1 MTLTEQS
8 MELINPR
15 KVLMVFFV
23 GWSTIFLEGAGE
35 VGLGIFQKQNYI
47 IVQVIAQ
54 QKLTRQRITQHPPPP
69 VRNNG
74 PSLSWIHCYLGL
86 HDISMSIHLIDET
99 TSQSWQAYETPTGAN
114 APKEI
119 ELEEVVKK
127 KRPLGRFMPDG
138 TWDDEDP
145 DARVRRS
152 KQHMLKLTAITCFT
166 VAAYMLMHFLFLGV
180 EARED
185 VTENV
190 QLGHLGSEN
199 DSDSLDRDR

>member
-1 MTLTEQS
+1 M
-8 MELINPR
+8 
-15 KVLMVFFV
+15 
-23 GWSTIFLEGAGE
+23 
-35 VGLGIFQKQNYI
+35 
-47 IVQVIAQ
+47 
-54 QKLTRQRITQHPPPP
+54 
-69 VRNNG
+69 
-74 PSLSWIHCYLGL
+74 GL
-86 HDISMSIHLIDET
+86 HDISLSIHLIDET

-119 ELEEVVKK
+119 ELEEVFKK